1 MDSDAFL
8 TIKYPAEGFFKDRK
22 SRFIGFAFPV
32 NNEDSVKEIIKKIRK
47 DYYDATH
54 RCYAYVIGK
63 SREIYRSSDDGEQ
76 ANTAGVQILGQ
87 INSRQLTNILLV
99 VVRYY
104 GGVKLGIPGLIHA
117 FRSAA
122 TDTLDKSE
130 IITSYEKKQG
140 IIKFQYPQMNSVMN
154 ILKEDGVEI
163 IEQKFELDCIINF
176 EVYSSL
182 SAKIEKLLNKTE
194 GVSCKILENG
204 VTEKIV

>member
-1 MDSDAFL
+1 MEPDAFL
-8 TIKYPAEGFFKDRK
+8 TIKNPSEGFFKDRK

-32 NNEDSVKEIIKKIRK
+32 NNEESVKEIIKKIRK

-87 INSRQLTNILLV
+87 LNSRQLTNILLV

-104 GGVKLGIPGLIHA
+104 GGVKLGIPGLINA
-117 FRSAA
+117 FRSA
-122 TDTLDKSE
+122 TIDTLDKAE
-130 IITSYEKKQG
+130 VITSYEKKQCVV
-140 IIKFQYPQMNSVMN
+140 KFKYPQMNIVMN

-163 IEQKFELDCIINF
+163 IDQKFELDCVINF

-182 SAKIEKLLNKTE
+182 ISKINNLLNKIE
-194 GVSCKILENG
+194 GVSFKIIDNG
-204 VTEKIV
+204 VIEKIM

>member
-1 MDSDAFL
+1 MESDAFL
-8 TIKYPAEGFFKDRK
+8 TIKYPSEGFFKDRK

-32 NNEDSVKEIIKKIRK
+32 KNEDSIKEIIKKIRK

-63 SREIYRSSDDGEQ
+63 SRETYRSSDDGEQ

-104 GGVKLGIPGLIHA
+104 GGVKLGIPGLINA

-122 TDTLDKSE
+122 NDTLDKAE

-140 IIKFQYPQMNSVMN
+140 VIKFQYPQMNLVMN
-154 ILKEDGVEI
+154 ILKDDSIEI

-182 SAKIEKLLNKTE
+182 STKIENQLNKTD
-194 GVSCKILENG
+194 GVSCKIMNNG
-204 VTEKIV
+204 IIEKTV